1 MFNFKATSVKTMSYF
16 ERLVVDLL
24 FLLSSDLLKIML
36 YNFIV
41 YIFIVYILYSL
52 YKLYS
57 LYIYIYIY
65 T

>member
-16 ERLVVDLL
+16 ERLAVDLL

-41 YIFIVYILYSL
+41 YI
-52 YKLYS
+52 
-57 LYIYIYIY
+57 YIYIHKVI
-65 T
+65 